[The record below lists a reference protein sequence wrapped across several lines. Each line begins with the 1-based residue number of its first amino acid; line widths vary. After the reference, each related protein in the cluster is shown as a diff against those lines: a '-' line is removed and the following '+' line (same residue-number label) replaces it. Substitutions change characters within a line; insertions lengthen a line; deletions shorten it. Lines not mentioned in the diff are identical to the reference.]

1 MNEKRVEEGF
11 LLVKLYVFPP
21 APNPMKVLVYMKEKG
36 IELPLEHVNLIEGES
51 RTPEF
56 LKLNPLGA
64 VPVLELDDGSHL
76 TESGAIIGYL
86 EDLNPDPPMIGT
98 DPLSRARIRE
108 VERIAD
114 LGVIGSVGAIF
125 QNTSALFAGRVKQ
138 SAEVVD
144 AARGRLANA
153 LGALDPKVGDKPFAA
168 GDEPT
173 IADCTLWAGL
183 AFAKFAQ
190 VDIDPS
196 FGNVLR
202 WFESFGKRPSVQ

>member
-1 MNEKRVEEGF
+1 M
-11 LLVKLYVFPP
+11 KLYVFPP

-36 IELPLEHVNLIEGES
+36 IELPLEQVNLIEGET

-56 LKLNPLGA
+56 LKKNPLGA

-86 EDLNPDPPMIGT
+86 EDLNPDPPMRGH
-98 DPLSRARIRE
+98 DPLSRARIHE

-114 LGVIGSVGAIF
+114 LGVIGSVGGIF
-125 QNTSALFAGRVKQ
+125 QNTSPLFAGRVKQ
-138 SAEVVD
+138 SAEVAD

-153 LGALDPKVGDKPFAA
+153 LGALDPKIGDNAFAA

-183 AFAKFAQ
+183 AFAQFAQ
-190 VDIDPS
+190 VDVDPS